1 MRAGERKESCMFR
14 AVGLSMICLAMFS
27 IAGGHWA
34 VLQSVA
40 WAQML
45 RDYSKEATV
54 AEAVEKTFSG
64 DAPCSMCKKISEAQK
79 KEQKAP
85 ATVKVDKKAEVFVIG
100 AYDFLKQR
108 IARDYSY
115 RTPADA
121 TIALRTD
128 APPVPVPIA
137 RA

>member
-1 MRAGERKESCMFR
+1 MFR
-14 AVGLSMICLAMFS
+14 AISLSMLCLAMFS

-45 RDYSKEATV
+45 RDYSKDATV

-64 DAPCSMCKKISEAQK
+64 DAPCAMCKKIDEARQ

-85 ATVKVDKKAEVFVIG
+85 ATVKLDKKAEVFVIVS
-100 AYDFLKQR
+100 YEFLKQR
-108 IARDYSY
+108 IARDFSY
-115 RTPADA
+115 RVSVDVDFSA
-121 TIALRTD
+121 RFD
-128 APPVPVPIA
+128 APPVPVPIVLA
-137 RA
+137 